1 MLHDFNSEGE
11 LPPGVHPA
19 TLEEVVSRFGNGSPI
34 REEVTR
40 RLRRIYQ
47 LASATGM
54 LQRFVVFGSYVT
66 SKPEP
71 NDVDIVLV
79 MREDFII
86 ERCALEARG
95 LFEHHRAAAEFGASI
110 FWVRPSILFGQP
122 VDDFIGHWQIK
133 RDKTQRGI
141 VEVMG

>member
-1 MLHDFNSEGE
+1 MRGIVWRLLVVLHDFNSEGD

-86 ERCALEARG
+86 ERCALEA
-95 LFEHHRAAAEFGASI
+95 
-110 FWVRPSILFGQP
+110 
-122 VDDFIGHWQIK
+122 
-133 RDKTQRGI
+133 
-141 VEVMG
+141 